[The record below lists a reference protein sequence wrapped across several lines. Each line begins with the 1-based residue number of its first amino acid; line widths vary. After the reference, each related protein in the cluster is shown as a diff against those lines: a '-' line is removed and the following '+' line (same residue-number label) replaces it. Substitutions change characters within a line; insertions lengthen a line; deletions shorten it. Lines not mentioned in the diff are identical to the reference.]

1 MQLVTPDIGLLFWM
15 LLSFGIV
22 LFLLK
27 KFAWKPILKVLKDR
41 DTTIAKSLNSAK
53 EAREEMK
60 KLAAD
65 NKKVLIEARKERDEL
80 LKDAKVTKDRI
91 IRESEDEA
99 KVRANKIIADAQVAI
114 ESQKQKALD
123 DVKEKVAE
131 LSISIAEKILKNELE
146 DKNKQTKYID
156 SLIKDVKLN

>member
-60 KLAAD
+60 KLAED
-65 NKKVLIEARKERDEL
+65 NKKVLAEARKERDEM

-146 DKNKQTKYID
+146 DENKQTKYID

>member
-15 LLSFGIV
+15 LLSFGIL

-27 KFAWKPILKVLKDR
+27 KFAWKPILKVLEDR

-60 KLAAD
+60 KLAED
-65 NKKVLIEARKERDEL
+65 NKKVLAEARKERDEM

-146 DKNKQTKYID
+146 DENKQTKYID